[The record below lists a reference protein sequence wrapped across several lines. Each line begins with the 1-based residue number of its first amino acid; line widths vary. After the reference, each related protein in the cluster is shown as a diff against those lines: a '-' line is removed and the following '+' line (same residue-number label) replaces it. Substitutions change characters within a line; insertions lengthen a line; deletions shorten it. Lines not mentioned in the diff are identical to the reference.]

1 LIPVLYV
8 NQEMVLRLGTV
19 TGVGHARL
27 MLERSAAS
35 GGLQRDRSVP
45 ADALTIVTAFIG
57 ISLAGAYDATYTD
70 LDGRPTRPSRAGRRT
85 RAVAHRA
92 ARRFGRLI
100 KRHHTMFSA
109 KARAVPIVLVTS
121 GFLCWPMVCAG
132 QMVGPTP
139 QPPSIPITAEEV
151 EQIQPESWAVHA
163 QSTFTTQY
171 HPGFTSPFR
180 GPNSL
185 NGHEQARETFDLTLY
200 AGVRPWPGA
209 EFWIDPEIDQGFGLS
224 NTTGV
229 AGYPSGEAYKLGKSE
244 PYFLIQRA
252 FLRQTVDL
260 GGGIEKLDPDLNQL
274 AGTQTADRLV
284 FTIGKYSIIDIFDTN
299 KYAHDPR
306 NDFFNWSIIDQ
317 GAFDYAANAWGY
329 SYGATA
335 EWYQNWWTARAGVFD
350 LSTVPNGLN
359 LSPGVRQGQ
368 LVTELEERHSLWDQP
383 GKLKFL
389 YWLTWGDLGTYLDA
403 IALGQATGQTPST
416 GAVRRFRTKD
426 GVGLNL
432 EQQLTGDLGVFAR
445 ASLSQGSVEEDAFTD
460 INQSISAGL
469 SLTGSSWGRADDTMG
484 LAGVVNRI
492 SHDGKLYL
500 AAGGIGGIIGDGQ
513 LLHAGPEQIIEAYYN
528 FAVFRGAKL
537 TLDYQFINNPAYNR
551 DRGPVSILGLRA
563 HVQF

>member
-1 LIPVLYV
+1 
-8 NQEMVLRLGTV
+8 
-19 TGVGHARL
+19 
-27 MLERSAAS
+27 
-35 GGLQRDRSVP
+35 
-45 ADALTIVTAFIG
+45 
-57 ISLAGAYDATYTD
+57 
-70 LDGRPTRPSRAGRRT
+70 
-85 RAVAHRA
+85 
-92 ARRFGRLI
+92 
-100 KRHHTMFSA
+100 MFSA

-274 AGTQTADRLV
+274 GGTQTADRLV
-284 FTIGKYSIIDIFDTN
+284 FTIGKYSIVDIFDTN

-335 EWYQNWWTARAGVFD
+335 QWYQNWWTARAGVFD